1 MDLNA
6 EAPVQASLEV
16 VKIVIG
22 HAATRGCVSLRSTH
36 SRRNTRCYPLPASP
50 CVLGPRRE
58 WVERSET
65 RNDWDR
71 RTALGMLLLSV
82 PICPPIDPIFGSGIA
97 IMPPARIP
105 GRLTSR
111 RLISSARGAIFC
123 QSDSH
128 CPGSVARLPHTAG

>member
-16 VKIVIG
+16 IEIVIG
-22 HAATRGCVSLRSTH
+22 HDATRGCVSLRSTH

-58 WVERSET
+58 WIERSET

-71 RTALGMLLLSV
+71 QTALGMPLLSV
-82 PICPPIDPIFGSGIA
+82 PICAAHRSQYSGVVLRSCPPPEYLA
-97 IMPPARIP
+97 A
-105 GRLTSR
+105 
-111 RLISSARGAIFC
+111 
-123 QSDSH
+123 
-128 CPGSVARLPHTAG
+128 

>member
-16 VKIVIG
+16 IEIVIG
-22 HAATRGCVSLRSTH
+22 HDATRGCVSLRSTH

-65 RNDWDR
+65 RNDWDDGQRWECTPERAHMR
-71 RTALGMLLLSV
+71 RPSIQYSGAVCRAS
-82 PICPPIDPIFGSGIA
+82 PPP
-97 IMPPARIP
+97 
-105 GRLTSR
+105 
-111 RLISSARGAIFC
+111 
-123 QSDSH
+123 
-128 CPGSVARLPHTAG
+128 